1 MFRSNLLQLAAKLL
15 SDAIASVKLEG
26 NNHFDVQAVLVAE
39 VGTDTKCRHTMDA
52 IVGRN
57 HRKNA
62 ASIAISSRPNAS
74 QRRWLTRV
82 AERMRG

>member
-39 VGTDTKCRHTMDA
+39 VETDTKCRHTMDA

-57 HRKNA
+57 HCKNA
-62 ASIAISSRPNAS
+62 AATANQFTSKGFPTPLADP
-74 QRRWLTRV
+74 
-82 AERMRG
+82 RG